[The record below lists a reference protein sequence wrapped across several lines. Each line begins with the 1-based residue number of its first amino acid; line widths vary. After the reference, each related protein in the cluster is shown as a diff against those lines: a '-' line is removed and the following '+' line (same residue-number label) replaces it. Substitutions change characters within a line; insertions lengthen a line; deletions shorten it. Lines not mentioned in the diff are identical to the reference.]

1 MRPSTQTVGLLA
13 LLLTSSA
20 ARAEEEAPPPQMMH
34 QPDLAPGEVFPGTT
48 LQCLVC
54 QAIVDEF
61 AESIA
66 AVDPNKKVEA
76 TAGRMDS
83 NGNTNAKVVRYD
95 MNDRGLIFHSDL
107 MKVNL
112 CTGLIKRN

>member
-1 MRPSTQTVGLLA
+1 MRLSTQTAA
-13 LLLTSSA
+13 LLTVLLISSA
-20 ARAEEEAPPPQMMH
+20 ARAEEEAPPQMMH

-76 TAGRMDS
+76 AAGRMDS
-83 NGNTNAKVVRYD
+83 NGNTNAKVVRCD
-95 MNDRGLIFHSDL
+95 CRAVCISLRCASGLGKSS
-107 MKVNL
+107 
-112 CTGLIKRN
+112 LIQG